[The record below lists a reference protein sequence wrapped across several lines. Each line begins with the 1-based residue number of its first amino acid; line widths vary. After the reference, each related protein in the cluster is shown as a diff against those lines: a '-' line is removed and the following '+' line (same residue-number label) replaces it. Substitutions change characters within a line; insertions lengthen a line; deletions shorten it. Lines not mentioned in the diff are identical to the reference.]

1 MRKSKRM
8 TKKQIREKRK
18 IAREIKQTLMELSW
32 NDIQAR
38 QANSVHEIMRLNEKR
53 HKLKEILETFK
64 K

>member
-18 IAREIKQTLMELSW
+18 LAREIKNILIEIAFLDMQM
-32 NDIQAR
+32 R
-38 QANSVHEIMRLNEKR
+38 QSRSIREFMKLKEKR
-53 HKLKEILETFK
+53 SKLAEILETFK

>member
-18 IAREIKQTLMELSW
+18 IAREIKNILI
-32 NDIQAR
+32 DIAFLDMQMR
-38 QANSVHEIMRLNEKR
+38 QSRSIREFM
-53 HKLKEILETFK
+53 KLKEKRSKLAETLETFK